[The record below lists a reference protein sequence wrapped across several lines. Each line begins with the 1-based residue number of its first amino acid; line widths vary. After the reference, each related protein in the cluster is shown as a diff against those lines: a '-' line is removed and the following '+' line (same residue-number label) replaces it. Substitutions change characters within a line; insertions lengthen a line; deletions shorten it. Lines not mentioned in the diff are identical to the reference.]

1 MLNISIRAVG
11 RARMAAIPDY
21 LIFAPILI
29 SLLSLIAGC
38 GGKLANTGW
47 AAVSEVHPNG
57 VIRLNYPDG
66 KTGLKRIDD
75 ENIRTDTKAA
85 AKNML
90 KPARYVETKKG
101 STLTFPDGHTLIY
114 HDINID
120 KQKGLFN

>member
-1 MLNISIRAVG
+1 
-11 RARMAAIPDY
+11 MAAKPVH
-21 LIFAPILI
+21 LIFATIFI
-29 SLLSLIAGC
+29 SLTSIIAGC
-38 GGKLANTGW
+38 GGKLADTGW

-75 ENIRTDTKAA
+75 ENIRSDTKAA
-85 AKNML
+85 AKNMR

-120 KQKGLFN
+120 KQKKGLFN

>member
-1 MLNISIRAVG
+1 MGAK
-11 RARMAAIPDY
+11 
-21 LIFAPILI
+21 LI
-29 SLLSLIAGC
+29 SFILGLTIITPFLLVGGC

-47 AAVSEVHPNG
+47 ATVGEVRSDG
-57 VIRLNYPDG
+57 VMRLNYPDG
-66 KTGLKRIDD
+66 KTGLKRIDE
-75 ENIRTDTKAA
+75 ENLPKDTKAA

-120 KQKGLFN
+120 ERKGLFD